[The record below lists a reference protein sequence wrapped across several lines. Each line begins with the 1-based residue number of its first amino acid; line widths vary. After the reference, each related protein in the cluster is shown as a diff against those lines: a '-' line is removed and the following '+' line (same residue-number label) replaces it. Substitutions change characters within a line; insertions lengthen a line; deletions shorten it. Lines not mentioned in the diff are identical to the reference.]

1 MIAAAGQL
9 LNDFR
14 FPASSCLMCVLYL
27 PVPVLKQH
35 AAHTLMHAIATF
47 TRLSMTNVSKN
58 TSAATAV
65 KA

>member
-1 MIAAAGQL
+1 
-9 LNDFR
+9 
-14 FPASSCLMCVLYL
+14 MCVLYL

-35 AAHTLMHAIATF
+35 AARTLMHAIATF